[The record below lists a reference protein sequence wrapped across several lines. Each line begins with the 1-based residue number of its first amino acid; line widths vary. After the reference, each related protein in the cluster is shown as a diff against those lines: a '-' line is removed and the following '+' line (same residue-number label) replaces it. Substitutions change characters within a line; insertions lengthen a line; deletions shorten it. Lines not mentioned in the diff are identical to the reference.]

1 MKFIK
6 YTCFSILSIALLSA
20 CSMEQSSES
29 GMNNMSNQ
37 TMTNTTSSKHPL
49 VGKEASDFELK
60 DMKGNTVKLSDYKG
74 KKVYLKFW
82 ATWCGPCRQSMPEL
96 NKLVEEK
103 DRDFEILTVMAPGMQ
118 GEKTEEEFVEWFAQ
132 QDYPSVP
139 VLYNPDGS
147 AFADYQ
153 VRSIPT
159 EVFIDSHGKIGHV
172 QLGAISNDDAKKII
186 KDLQ

>member
-60 DMKGNTVKLSDYKG
+60 DMKGNTVKLSHYKG

-147 AFADYQ
+147 AFANYR

-159 EVFIDSHGKIGHV
+159 EVFIDSQGKIGHV
-172 QLGAISNDDAKKII
+172 QLGAISNEDAKKII
-186 KDLQ
+186 KELK